1 MLSRGQFRPNRKHL
15 ATPNTAWASSQYTN
29 HIKKSPTVKYQN
41 AIHNSFGSKGQQSST
56 NTLIEEVQDA
66 TKDQ

>member
-15 ATPNTAWASSQYTN
+15 ATPRTAWASSQYTN
-29 HIKKSPTVKYQN
+29 RFKISPTVKDQN
-41 AIHNSFGSKGQQSST
+41 GIHNSFGFKGHESST